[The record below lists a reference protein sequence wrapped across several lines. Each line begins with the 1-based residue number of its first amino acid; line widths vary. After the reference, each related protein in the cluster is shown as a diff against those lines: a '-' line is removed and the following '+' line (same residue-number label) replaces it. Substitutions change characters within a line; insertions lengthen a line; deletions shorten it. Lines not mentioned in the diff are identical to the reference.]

1 MTLKISADLMSA
13 TRLVREGHLME
24 ATRAIQRA
32 LQGGATPRS
41 EGVPYVPALHD
52 AVIDGDFHV
61 VDIEPAVQTPGSFVT
76 RSHTGAA
83 GTREYKLYVPATHEA
98 VGLPVIVMLHG
109 CQQGPDDFA
118 AATRMN
124 ALADEHGFIVVYPRQ
139 AANANNAK
147 CWNWFEAKH
156 QLRDSGEPS
165 LIAGITR
172 DVLAECEGDA
182 RRVYVAGLS
191 AGGAMAAVMA
201 ATYGELYAAAGVH
214 SGLAYASAHDVPSA
228 FAAMRGSRRA
238 KHKSRGDKRAR
249 AVPTIVFHGDS
260 DSTVHPAN
268 GEELIAQAS
277 SAPPQGDS
285 EAATHERV
293 VERGDAN
300 GRAYTRTTYLDGKG
314 NAVFEQWLVHGGAHA
329 WSGGS
334 VEGSFSDPQGPDASR
349 EMVRFF
355 MQHKS

>member
-1 MTLKISADLMSA
+1 
-13 TRLVREGHLME
+13 ME

-32 LQGGATPRS
+32 LGGGPAPRPN
-41 EGVPYVPALHD
+41 GMPYAPPLHD

-61 VDIEPAVQTPGSFVT
+61 VDVEPAVQTPGSFVT
-76 RSHTGAA
+76 RSHTGGA
-83 GTREYKLYVPATHEA
+83 GTREYKLYVPATDQA
-98 VGLPVIVMLHG
+98 RGLPVIVMLHG

-118 AATRMN
+118 ASTRMN

-201 ATYGELYAAAGVH
+201 VTYGELYAAAGVH
-214 SGLAYASAHDVPSA
+214 SGLAYASAHDMPSA

-238 KHKSRGDKRAR
+238 KGKTRDKRAR

-277 SAPPQGDS
+277 SAQG
-285 EAATHERV
+285 EAAVNQATHERV

-300 GRAYTRTTYLDGKG
+300 GRAYTRTTYLDDKG

-334 VEGSFSDPQGPDASR
+334 TEGSFSDRQGPDASR